1 MIQCVMAY
9 HENHGYRLSSET
21 EPENWEELL
30 DEVEGEPEL
39 IEHVHGFPP
48 YTHAYR
54 MPNGAVYLVAIP
66 APD

>member
-9 HENHGYRLSSET
+9 RENDGYRLSGET
-21 EPENWEELL
+21 EPEDWEELL

-54 MPNGAVYLVAIP
+54 MPNGVVYLVAIP
-66 APD
+66 ASA

>member
-1 MIQCVMAY
+1 MIQCVMA
-9 HENHGYRLSSET
+9 HRENDGYCLRDET
-21 EPENWEELL
+21 EPEDWEELL

-39 IEHVHGFPP
+39 IEHVRGFPP

-66 APD
+66 TPD